1 MNYIIQSELKKLS
14 LLTEEHFMPYQKKTI
29 NQLIDA
35 GEWGIAAEIIS
46 DILHEYEFP
55 ISSETYQLIK
65 KVSLDLNLEDATW
78 SDLSSQVLKQ

>member
-1 MNYIIQSELKKLS
+1 MNYTIQSELKKLS
-14 LLTEEHFMPYQKKTI
+14 ILTKKYFTPFQEKTI

-55 ISSETYQLIK
+55 ISSETYQLIQ

-78 SDLSSQVLKQ
+78 SDLSSQVVEH